1 MTLSITIQPNGTI
14 QTVTGTVT
22 TAPETMLT
30 YSLTIQVNGTIV
42 TGTVLETTLT
52 TSSTMEVNKQILMVT
67 DTETIQTEQMVTNM
81 QTIHYVGLTE
91 MVMDTVTRKVMT
103 HSH

>member
-1 MTLSITIQPNGTI
+1 MMPSITIQHNGT
-14 QTVTGTVT
+14 TLMVTDTET

-30 YSLTIQVNGTIV
+30 YSQTIPVNGTIV
-42 TGTVLETTLT
+42 TETVLETTLT
-52 TSSTMEVNKQILMVT
+52 TSSMMEVNKQILMVT
-67 DTETIQTEQMVTNM
+67 DTETMQTEPTATNM

-91 MVMDTVTRKVMT
+91 MVTDTATRKAMT